1 MMTAKSRAMTKQK
14 QNETET
20 KKKRRKKEERRSSS
34 FYRACCYI
42 TAPGGIPPVTSV
54 R

>member
-20 KKKRRKKEERRSSS
+20 KKKRRKKEEVRLFIERVISRRQEASH
-34 FYRACCYI
+34 
-42 TAPGGIPPVTSV
+42 P
-54 R
+54 

>member
-20 KKKRRKKEERRSSS
+20 KKKRRKKEEVRLFIERAVISQRREASHL
-34 FYRACCYI
+34 
-42 TAPGGIPPVTSV
+42 
-54 R
+54 